1 MSNGRIIGLKALQ
14 GGLSSS
20 SNVVQV
26 PARHRFLSISGG
38 KGGVGKSTVALN
50 LAVTYAKTTKTVIL
64 DGDLGMADLNLLLGL
79 APTKSMLDLL
89 DGTKLDDVLVEAH
102 GLSLLP
108 ALNGSHRLA
117 NLGDEARAFIVERIA
132 QLRETFDTVVIDIPA
147 GIGIDAMTL
156 ASRATDPIVV
166 ATPEP
171 LSLADAY
178 ACIKVLATRHGV
190 KRVMLVPNS
199 VHSER
204 QANEIFMQLSSLV
217 DRFLGIELVQLPA
230 VPYDPS
236 IPHAAASGTPLVIAR
251 PDSLAARAIQKVAR
265 AIETAASSPRG

>member
-1 MSNGRIIGLKALQ
+1 MANGRIIGLKAIQ

-20 SNVVQV
+20 SNVVQM
-26 PARHRFLSISGG
+26 PSRHRFLSVSGG
-38 KGGVGKSTVALN
+38 KGGVGKSTIALN
-50 LAVTYAKTTKTVIL
+50 LAVTYARTTKTVIL

-89 DGTKLDDVLVEAH
+89 DGTKLEDVLVEAH
-102 GLSLLP
+102 GLRLLP

-117 NLGDEARAFIVERIA
+117 NLGDDGRSIVLNQIT
-132 QLRETFDTVVIDIPA
+132 QLREAFDTVIIDIPA
-147 GIGIDAMTL
+147 GIAIDAMTL
-156 ASRATDPIVV
+156 ASSATDPIVV

-199 VHSER
+199 VHNDR
-204 QANEIFMQLSSLV
+204 QANEIFTQLSSLV
-217 DRFLGIELVQLPA
+217 ERFLGIELVQLPA

-251 PDSLAARAIQKVAR
+251 PDSLAARAIHKVAR
-265 AIETAASSPRG
+265 AIETAASSARG